1 MVNTKKESIFLCSY
15 KTGLPQK
22 ICYLEEHSLSNQLHH
37 HWDLFQI
44 SQNKVII
51 SIANLQKW
59 DDTLLQGNISIF
71 PRSLIPSSLIP
82 INTPDW
88 SRHCKSKVSHPG
100 KGTDSYLLTRSV
112 IWNFN
117 KKWGI
122 EQKKLFC
129 WYQSSGNGRLPFYG
143 QQRYIVKCTYR
154 RESCS
159 TAHLP
164 HLVQLGTSF
173 FPHLSCEKPNS
184 KINKEVLLINLFCT
198 IHTKV
203 WLY

>member
-1 MVNTKKESIFLCSY
+1 MVNTKKESVFLCSY
-15 KTGLPQK
+15 KTYAIWRSIHFQTNFITGIYSKSHRTKWSSVLLPYK
-22 ICYLEEHSLSNQLHH
+22 NGMTLYCRE
-37 HWDLFQI
+37 I
-44 SQNKVII
+44 S
-51 SIANLQKW
+51 AF
-59 DDTLLQGNISIF
+59 F

-88 SRHCKSKVSHPG
+88 SRHCKSKLSHPG
-100 KGTDSYLLTRSV
+100 KGTDLYLLTRSV

-117 KKWGI
+117 KKWGV

-198 IHTKV
+198 IHTKA

>member
-1 MVNTKKESIFLCSY
+1 MVNTKKESVFLCSY
-15 KTGLPQK
+15 KT
-22 ICYLEEHSLSNQLHH
+22 YLEEHSLSNQVHH

-88 SRHCKSKVSHPG
+88 SRHYKSKVSHPG
-100 KGTDSYLLTRSV
+100 QGTDSYLLTRSV

-154 RESCS
+154 CKSCS

-198 IHTKV
+198 IHTKA

>member
-44 SQNKVII
+44 SQNKLII

-100 KGTDSYLLTRSV
+100 QGTDSYLLTRSV

-143 QQRYIVKCTYR
+143 QQRYTVKYTYR

-159 TAHLP
+159 TARLP

-184 KINKEVLLINLFCT
+184 KINEEVLLIYLFCT

>member
-1 MVNTKKESIFLCSY
+1 MTLYRRE
-15 KTGLPQK
+15 
-22 ICYLEEHSLSNQLHH
+22 
-37 HWDLFQI
+37 I
-44 SQNKVII
+44 S
-51 SIANLQKW
+51 AF
-59 DDTLLQGNISIF
+59 F
-71 PRSLIPSSLIP
+71 PRSLIPSSLIPSSLIP

-88 SRHCKSKVSHPG
+88 SRHCKSKLSHPG
-100 KGTDSYLLTRSV
+100 KGTDLYLLTRSV

-143 QQRYIVKCTYR
+143 QQRYIVKYTYR
-154 RESCS
+154 CKSCS

-184 KINKEVLLINLFCT
+184 KINKEVLLIYLFCT